1 MQQSM
6 MINAALIIA
15 IGIVLISTNSIAI
28 QCYNDNASYKA
39 ERAASYNW
47 VMLNLAAAALVV
59 MYGGYEAYK
68 AYISV

>member
-1 MQQSM
+1 MQQTLM
-6 MINAALIIA
+6 MNAAAIIA

-39 ERAASYNW
+39 DRTSNYNW
-47 VMLNLAAAALVV
+47 VMLNLVAAILVV
-59 MYGGYEAYK
+59 LYGGYEGYK